1 MKLLVKGTRDKKKT
15 KKKIKQTHQL
25 SCSSHLNERTEDMRE
40 KDSKV
45 QEKNKNLDSNH
56 PLSPQPHTDINQP
69 RRIYPISI
77 ICNSN
82 TMDMEFLVKITQPN
96 KCWSVR
102 NDEIFNLHL
111 GSGAGTWSSIP
122 CLLQD
127 AGHIT
132 DSIHPKN

>member
-45 QEKNKNLDSNH
+45 QEKNKNLDNNH

-69 RRIYPISI
+69 RCIYPISI

-96 KCWSVR
+96 KC
-102 NDEIFNLHL
+102 
-111 GSGAGTWSSIP
+111 
-122 CLLQD
+122 
-127 AGHIT
+127 
-132 DSIHPKN
+132 

>member
-1 MKLLVKGTRDKKKT
+1 
-15 KKKIKQTHQL
+15 
-25 SCSSHLNERTEDMRE
+25 MRE

-45 QEKNKNLDSNH
+45 QEKNKNLDNNH

-69 RRIYPISI
+69 RCIYPISI

-111 GSGAGTWSSIP
+111 ESGAGTWGSIP